1 MTGFGTHFLDL
12 YLIKSIVYHF
22 WLLNLVHKNYWGWDQ
37 PFFSIKNWFA
47 RWFDNGYINGWT
59 ALLQVDGWRK
69 RAHMVNVYE
78 CLVYFKNT
86 TYILQLSTA
95 YLFGISSLRLTW
107 NGSRTVFIWHRIQ
120 IWKFS
125 ERTNIIDLLK
135 VTKNLQASTINKIK
149 LRNKAEK
156 QGKIETKKKKRKEGK
171 KERKK
176 ESNIVKK
183 WQRK

>member
-1 MTGFGTHFLDL
+1 
-12 YLIKSIVYHF
+12 
-22 WLLNLVHKNYWGWDQ
+22 
-37 PFFSIKNWFA
+37 
-47 RWFDNGYINGWT
+47 
-59 ALLQVDGWRK
+59 
-69 RAHMVNVYE
+69 MVNVYE

-176 ESNIVKK
+176 DSNIVKK